1 MDVLKQK
8 TIVLGVTGS
17 IAAYKAAD
25 LTSKLVQAGAL
36 VDVVLTKEAAAFVTP
51 LTFRSLTHRPAA
63 VDLFDPNSEQAIE
76 HVALAQRA
84 DAVLVAPATANAIA
98 RFANGL
104 ADDLLAC
111 IVLATTAPLLIA
123 PAMEHHMFQHPAT
136 QANLDTL
143 RRRGAT
149 VIGPASGRLASGEV
163 GWGRMLEVPELI
175 GHLRAVL
182 GRNGD
187 LAGRRIV
194 VSAGGTQEP
203 LDPVRVLTNR
213 STGKQGYALAEA
225 ARDRGASVVLITAPT
240 ALPDPVAMSVVHC
253 DTALQMFDA
262 VTNAVQGCDAII
274 MAAAVAD
281 YRPTEAFDQKIKK
294 EQSPELMLSL
304 VKNPDIIASTNG
316 PFIKV
321 AFAAESED
329 LILHA
334 RDKLVRKNVDLVIA
348 NDISATDAGFAVD
361 TNRVVILHRDGSMED
376 RPLMLKSEVADEVLD
391 RVVAL
396 LNKVG

>member
-123 PAMEHHMFQHPAT
+123 PAMEHHMYQHPAT

-304 VKNPDIIASTNG
+304 VKNPDIIAST
-316 PFIKV
+316 
-321 AFAAESED
+321 
-329 LILHA
+329 
-334 RDKLVRKNVDLVIA
+334 
-348 NDISATDAGFAVD
+348 
-361 TNRVVILHRDGSMED
+361 
-376 RPLMLKSEVADEVLD
+376 KSG
-391 RVVAL
+391 
-396 LNKVG
+396 NS